1 MEFSRRFIRF
11 NWIILI
17 LIYLVIFAGSFV
29 RISGSGMGCP
39 DWPKCFGQW
48 VPPTEITDLPSD
60 YRESY
65 LLKREKKIDKFCV
78 FLNRLGMSETALK
91 IKNNPDVY
99 KEEAFNVRKTW
110 TEYVNRLLGFL
121 AGNVMIVG
129 LIWFFTVYRK
139 SKLKWLMLL
148 NLVLIGIE
156 GWFGSIVVA
165 TNLVP
170 WTITIHL
177 FLALVILLI
186 QIYLLFKIQNLKK
199 EKFELEKSIKW
210 TIWFILIVTFYQ
222 MFLGTQVREATD
234 FLVKQGVPKSEFIE
248 RLGIPF
254 IIHRSFSWLVLILFL
269 FVAWKNEKS
278 GRQIS
283 IRIAFAVLAVELITG
298 VLLAYANM
306 PGLVQTAHLVFASIL
321 LGILWFIVLAVKE
334 TKLKE
339 IKKAI

>member
-78 FLNRLGMSETALK
+78 FLNRLGMSETALM

-186 QIYLLFKIQNLKK
+186 QIYLLFKIQNFKK
-199 EKFELEKSIKW
+199 DKFELEKSIKW

-298 VLLAYANM
+298 VLLAHANM